1 MVTENIIKLCE
12 KPIEEIHQMY
22 ISVIPKLIHNRNLLV
37 KFAKEKKLY
46 NEFIYYLT
54 NTFEML

>member
-1 MVTENIIKLCE
+1 VTENVIKLCQ

-37 KFAKEKKLY
+37 KFAKEKRLH
-46 NEFIYYLT
+46 NEFINYLT
-54 NTFEML
+54 DTSEIL